1 MSKYQIAILCAEKEP
16 IACHRAILIA
26 RHLRERA
33 IAVRH
38 ILENG
43 VLEDHDSL
51 VERLVKVLRLPE
63 EDIFRSRAEIVSLA
77 YTLQADK
84 IAYSS
89 DDKTLSA

>member
-1 MSKYQIAILCAEKEP
+1 MQLVGPSGDVALDRAAWASITASGPFPSLPKE
-16 IACHRAILIA
+16 L
-26 RHLRERA
+26 
-33 IAVRH
+33 
-38 ILENG
+38 
-43 VLEDHDSL
+43 LEDHDSS

-63 EDIFRSRAEIVSLA
+63 EDIFRSKAEIVSLA